1 MRERSPCADQQR
13 RYEEKDRIQLRHA
26 GLRAD
31 LERVEELPAT
41 HSHAPR
47 VTTRPALLEH
57 IGRKRRHPPRN
68 MHANSARQSPR
79 EARSRDTG
87 APQRETWRSYGCAA
101 MPLRYPTS
109 IFLVCPQAIDSRS
122 VTSVLA
128 VY

>member
-1 MRERSPCADQQR
+1 VNAHHAQISSAAMRRRTGFSSGMLGSVLTLSGLKSCPQR
-13 RYEEKDRIQLRHA
+13 
-26 GLRAD
+26 
-31 LERVEELPAT
+31 T
-41 HSHAPR
+41 HTHR

-109 IFLVCPQAIDSRS
+109 ILGITWANIFCQYLFLP
-122 VTSVLA
+122 
-128 VY
+128 